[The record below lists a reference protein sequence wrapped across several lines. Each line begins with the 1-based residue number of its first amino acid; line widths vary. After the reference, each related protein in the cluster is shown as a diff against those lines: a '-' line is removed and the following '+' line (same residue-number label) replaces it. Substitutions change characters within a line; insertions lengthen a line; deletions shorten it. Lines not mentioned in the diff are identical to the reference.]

1 MNPTL
6 KFMRRAASAIKRQLK
21 PTPEAAAWQHAEAV
35 AATVPRRTPG
45 RIALLD
51 YDIEYADLLSFCPQF
66 HDIFV
71 ERALEFQT
79 TSTSPRILDCG
90 ANIGAASLFFKR
102 LYPNARITAYEA
114 DPELCAMTRRNLE
127 RNGASDVDVVH
138 AALWTSTGDVTFLA
152 EGSDSGMIGG
162 LPGAGEGL
170 PVKTVAVPSL
180 RLRDILAGERVD
192 LLKLDI
198 EGAEGAVLNDCETVL
213 HRVGAIVM
221 DLHEFDPNDRQS
233 PRVFECLSRA
243 GFVYS
248 VDGLLG
254 QHWRPP
260 LAAPDSPFP
269 GVPLV
274 WSMTVR
280 AWRR

>member
-6 KFMRRAASAIKRQLK
+6 KFMRRAAGAIKRQLK
-21 PTPEAAAWQHAEAV
+21 PTPEVAAWQHAESV

-66 HDIFV
+66 HEIFV
-71 ERALEFQT
+71 DRGLEFHAT
-79 TSTSPRILDCG
+79 TASPRILDCG

-102 LYPNARITAYEA
+102 QYPNARITAYEA
-114 DPELCAMTRRNLE
+114 DPDLCAMTRRNLE

-138 AALWTSTGDVTFLA
+138 AALWTSTGNVTFLA

-162 LPGAGEGL
+162 LAGAGEGL
-170 PVKTVAVPSL
+170 PVKTVTVPSL
-180 RLRDILAGERVD
+180 RLRDVLSEDRVD

-198 EGAEGAVLNDCETVL
+198 EGAEGAVLDDCAPVL
-213 HRVGAIVM
+213 DRVGAIVM
-221 DLHEFDPNDRQS
+221 DLHEFDATDRQS

-248 VDGLLG
+248 VDDLLG

-260 LAAPDSPFP
+260 VAAPDSPFP

-280 AWRR
+280 AWRE

>member
-6 KFMRRAASAIKRQLK
+6 KFVRRAASAIKRQLN

-66 HDIFV
+66 HEIFV
-71 ERALEFQT
+71 DRGLQFQT
-79 TSTSPRILDCG
+79 TSPSPRILDCG

-102 LYPNARITAYEA
+102 QYPNARITAYEA

-127 RNGASDVDVVH
+127 RNRAADVDVVH
-138 AALWTSTGDVTFLA
+138 AALWTVTGEVTFLA

-162 LPGAGEGL
+162 LAGAGEGL
-170 PVKTVAVPSL
+170 PVKTVTVPSL
-180 RLRDILAGERVD
+180 RLHDVLAKDRVD

-198 EGAEGAVLNDCETVL
+198 EGAEGAVLDDCVPVL
-213 HRVGAIVM
+213 DRVNAIVM

-233 PRVFECLSRA
+233 SRVFESLSRA

-248 VDGLLG
+248 IDDLLG

-260 LAAPDSPFP
+260 VAAADSPFP
-269 GVPLV
+269 GTPLV

-280 AWRR
+280 AWRE

>member
-1 MNPTL
+1 MNQTL
-6 KFMRRAASAIKRQLK
+6 KFMRRAAGAIKRQLT
-21 PTPEAAAWQHAEAV
+21 PTPEVAAWQHAEAV

-51 YDIEYADLLSFCPQF
+51 YDLEYADLLSFCPQF
-66 HDIFV
+66 HEIFV
-71 ERALEFQT
+71 DRGLEFQT
-79 TSTSPRILDCG
+79 ASASPRILDCG

-102 LYPNARITAYEA
+102 QYPNARITAYEA

-127 RNGASDVDVVH
+127 RNRASDVDVVH
-138 AALWTSTGDVTFLA
+138 AALWTSTGHVTFLA
-152 EGSDSGMIGG
+152 EGSDSGMIGA
-162 LPGAGEGL
+162 LAGAGEGL
-170 PVKTVAVPSL
+170 PVKNVTVPSL
-180 RLRDILAGERVD
+180 RLRDVLSKDRVD

-198 EGAEGAVLNDCETVL
+198 EGAEGAVLNDCAPVL
-213 HRVGAIVM
+213 DRVGAIVM
-221 DLHEFDPNDRQS
+221 DLHEFDPSDRQS

-248 VDGLLG
+248 VDDLLG

-260 LAAPDSPFP
+260 VAAPDSPFP

-280 AWRR
+280 AWRE